1 MPIFVKNVVFR
12 DSFRSTSLHSIFLKN
27 RLGRQ
32 FSFYSSKQYRF
43 LLGVEFSNIPWCVE
57 VVNNDF
63 VIIPSLY
70 CEWGGFYGST
80 CNSTEPLHRPRHLPR
95 HLPAHGGPW
104 VARSAAAAPAGGHTS
119 WRSAWIVRD
128 RWSGYAPSTLA
139 GARGCRAAGAARRA
153 LRRRPGDAA
162 RAVRGGDLS
171 TWPAHILMSWMK
183 LRWSSSMYLEAM
195 LRAESSSSRQ
205 LEPESTSVVEPR
217 SAPAGPKAAAS
228 AY

>member
-1 MPIFVKNVVFR
+1 MPATSACMAHCASSLR
-12 DSFRSTSLHSIFLKN
+12 AEEPRSHCLDPVRAPGSAAPQVALPPAGGALVARPLARSLGSSWAAALAVAHRRSN
-27 RLGRQ
+27 RSR
-32 FSFYSSKQYRF
+32 
-43 LLGVEFSNIPWCVE
+43 
-57 VVNNDF
+57 
-63 VIIPSLY
+63 
-70 CEWGGFYGST
+70 
-80 CNSTEPLHRPRHLPR
+80 RPRHLPR

-104 VARSAAAAPAGGHTS
+104 AARSAAAAPAGGHMS
-119 WRSAWIVRD
+119 WRSAWIVRG

-139 GARGCRAAGAARRA
+139 GARGCRAARAARRA
-153 LRRRPGDAA
+153 LRRRTGGAA

-171 TWPAHILMSWMK
+171 TWLAHILMSWMK

-195 LRAESSSSRQ
+195 LRAKSSSSRQ